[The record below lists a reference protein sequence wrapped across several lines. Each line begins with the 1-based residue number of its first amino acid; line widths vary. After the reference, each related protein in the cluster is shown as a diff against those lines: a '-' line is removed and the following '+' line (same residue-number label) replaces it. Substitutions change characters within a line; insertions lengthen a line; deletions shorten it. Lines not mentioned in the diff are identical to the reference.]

1 MAEDATEPERD
12 WDADRA
18 DALRVLNG
26 IVAQHVVAPKEI
38 ELQNGIVLKT
48 KPVSEILLRVVVQRI
63 ALPKVPIEKFGK
75 TGEEVEEPWP
85 ESPEYKEE
93 LQDAMV
99 RRNHA
104 LAHACQVVGT
114 ECLSVPEGYYEPED
128 DAWLDLLRVAGA
140 ELDPSELKTPM
151 DRYAAWLD
159 HHAITGFFDLNK
171 ITQAVLMLSAIM
183 EEEVWEAIRFFRSD
197 DLGPTPD
204 GNALAQGDGPDGS
217 GIPAGGTGN
226 GDQDGGTGHGGGSAD
241 PVDRVDAAGASR
253 KGRGAGV
260 SKDTADGKPA
270 PKRSSRKGK
279 RGAA

>member
-1 MAEDATEPERD
+1 MADNGTEPEVD
-12 WDADRA
+12 WSADRA
-18 DALRVLNG
+18 DALRTLNS

-48 KPVSEILLRVVVQRI
+48 KPVSEITLRVVVTRI
-63 ALPKVPIEKFGK
+63 PLPKVPIEKFGK
-75 TGEEVEEPWP
+75 EGEEVEEPWP
-85 ESPEYKEE
+85 ESPEYKQD
-93 LQDAMV
+93 LHDAMV

-128 DAWLDLLRVAGA
+128 DGWLDLLRVAGA

-204 GNALAQGDGPDGS
+204 GSESTEGDDPDGS
-217 GIPAGGTGN
+217 GVRAGGTGI
-226 GDQDGGTGHGGGSAD
+226 GDQDGGAGHGVGSAD
-241 PVDRVDAAGASR
+241 PVAPVATARTTR
-253 KGRGAGV
+253 KGRRDSV
-260 SKDTADGKPA
+260 PKNKADGRA
-270 PKRSSRKGK
+270 TPKRRSGKGPK
-279 RGAA
+279 GAK